1 MKKYYCDI
9 CGKEMS
15 RPNVDEIKACAAAAA
30 AVVED
35 VCPRC
40 LEAGGRINVRG
51 MILKQWQALVGVGQ
65 TPQTRANG
73 GHVKAEPARQEYPA
87 ARQPE
92 MDRPKRT
99 VPRPAAAAKK
109 ADDTPGGANSGSPA
123 KESSSASN
131 RKPGQHWAEK
141 RRIMGELRG
150 YREANGL
157 GSLYALAKAA
167 DLDADVLRQM
177 LNAKPYPIDIWQ
189 RVDKGLQKL
198 QGSKTAEKSEQ
209 E

>member
-15 RPNVDEIKACAAAAA
+15 RPNVDEIKACAAAVA

-40 LEAGGRINVRG
+40 LEAGRRINVRN
-51 MILKQWQALVGVGQ
+51 MILKKWQALVGAGQ
-65 TPQTRANG
+65 TPQAAAAVRG
-73 GHVKAEPARQEYPA
+73 SAETGRQEHPA

-109 ADDTPGGANSGSPA
+109 AEDAPGGASSGSPA
-123 KESSSASN
+123 KGSSNASS

-141 RRIMGELRG
+141 RRIMGELRA
-150 YREANGL
+150 YREENGL

-189 RVDKGLQKL
+189 RVDRGLQKL
-198 QGSKTAEKSEQ
+198 VNKQ